1 MCTFVCVRERARDR
15 VTVIVPETV
24 LCSYVRE
31 CAERRGRARR
41 AQLQRT
47 DSKGGGKILGGSLK
61 KKYKLYQLT
70 RDTVAIKDTDER

>member
-31 CAERRGRARR
+31 CAERRRRARR

-61 KKYKLYQLT
+61 KIQVVSAYT
-70 RDTVAIKDTDER
+70 RHCCNKRYR